1 MSVAE
6 SEWPDAVAP
15 VEGAIRNPA
24 NPNHFMVVQPAG
36 RRIRIFFGD
45 LMVADSMDAVR
56 VIEIG
61 RKAYEPRL
69 YLPKEALTVP
79 LVQLDKVTHCPLK
92 GDAHYFSL
100 EGQEIAW
107 AYRSLDFAAVL
118 DGFYSFW
125 GDTMRIVEGE

>member
-1 MSVAE
+1 MAE
-6 SEWPDAVAP
+6 SDLPDTVAP

-24 NPNHFMVVQPAG
+24 NPHHFMVVQPAG

-45 LMVADSMDAVR
+45 RLVADSVDALR

-61 RKAYEPRL
+61 
-69 YLPKEALTVP
+69 
-79 LVQLDKVTHCPLK
+79 PLK
-92 GDAHYFSL
+92 GDADYFSL

-118 DGFYSFW
+118 DGLYSFW
-125 GDTMRIVEGE
+125 GDNMRIVEGE

>member
-1 MSVAE
+1 MAE
-6 SEWPDAVAP
+6 SDLPDTVAP

-24 NPNHFMVVQPAG
+24 NPHHFMVVQPAG

-45 LMVADSMDAVR
+45 RLVADSMDALR

-61 RKAYEPRL
+61 RRAYEPRL
-69 YLPKEALTVP
+69 YLPKQALTVP
-79 LVQLDKVTHCPLK
+79 LVKLDKVTHCPLK

-118 DGFYSFW
+118 DGLYSFW
-125 GDTMRIVEGE
+125 GDNMRIVEGE